1 MSYISL
7 DDVTEDY
14 LLGKWRVRSHMV
26 TNSYSEHR
34 FLTCNSIEFQKGKAF
49 TIRTGNKR
57 NKGKW
62 EIVREKEMIYNPQVR
77 FHLGKTVTVNSI
89 ITNLETLNEKHLKLI
104 LYFDS
109 GLELILEKE
118 GVENVL
124 AKSEAA

>member
-14 LLGKWRVRSHMV
+14 LLGKWRVKSHMV
-26 TNSYSEHR
+26 SNTYSEHR
-34 FLTCNSIEFQKGKAF
+34 FLACKSIEFQKGKGFKAKDG
-49 TIRTGNKR
+49 RKS
-57 NKGKW
+57 NKGNW

-77 FHLGKTVTVNSI
+77 FHLGKKITVNSI
-89 ITNLETLNEKHLKLI
+89 ITNLETLDEKNLKLI

-118 GVENVL
+118 AAKNAY
-124 AKSEAA
+124 AKSKAA